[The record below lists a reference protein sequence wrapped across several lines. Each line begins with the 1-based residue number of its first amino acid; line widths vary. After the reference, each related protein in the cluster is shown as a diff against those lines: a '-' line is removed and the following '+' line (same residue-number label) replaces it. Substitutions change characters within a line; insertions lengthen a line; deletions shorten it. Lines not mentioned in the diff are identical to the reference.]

1 VHSSPWSLRDRT
13 SIAGIGETEYW
24 KAGGATRTEFELA
37 CDAVKRAVADAGLS
51 LADVDGLTVY
61 SGERSAPYE
70 LAQTLGLRD
79 LRYVSLYPGGGN
91 SACAVVHHAALA
103 VAAGSAEVVVCY
115 RSICQG
121 QFGRFG
127 SARVGSGTARG
138 ASTSG

>member
-1 VHSSPWSLRDRT
+1 
-13 SIAGIGETEYW
+13 
-24 KAGGATRTEFELA
+24 LA
-37 CDAVKRAVADAGLS
+37 CEAVRSAVADAGLS
-51 LADVDGLTVY
+51 LADVDGLSIY
-61 SGERSAPYE
+61 SGERSDPTE

-103 VAAGSAEVVVCY
+103 VASGSAEVVVCY

-127 SARVGSGTARG
+127 RARVGAGAARG
-138 ASTSG
+138 EVGSTV